1 MASLSFELRGG
12 FVSMTLGFVAL
23 PGVALQ
29 QSDLDSLDNSE
40 RRIARRKAAGT
51 SAVII
56 SPAVSVPISCLVRD
70 YSPTGARLEIVVT
83 PENLLGGRVKLPAHF
98 KLQMRLDRME
108 MDCAIMWRRGAFVG
122 VKFLATPRVVG
133 KSGR

>member
-1 MASLSFELRGG
+1 
-12 FVSMTLGFVAL
+12 MTLGYVAL
-23 PGVALQ
+23 PGAVPQ
-29 QSDLDSLDNSE
+29 QCDLGSLDNSD

-51 SAVII
+51 SAVIV

-83 PENLLGGRVKLPAHF
+83 PENLLGGRVKLPVHF
-98 KLQMRLDRME
+98 KLHMRLDRME
-108 MDCAIMWRRGAFVG
+108 MDCAIMWRRGSLVG

-133 KSGR
+133 KNGR